1 MSPSYNTLRKVTLQ
15 VNQYLFRD
23 GHIQDLVKNDDI
35 LHFSLVQNKNSLS
48 SQLNNDLGQVI
59 DWTYTWNVSFNEDPS
74 KQAQEMIFFKKV

>member
-1 MSPSYNTLRKVTLQ
+1 MPPSYNTLRKVTLQ

-35 LHFSLVQNKNSLS
+35 LHFPLVQNKNSLS

-59 DWTYTWNVSFNEDPS
+59 EWTYTWNVSFNEDPS

>member
-1 MSPSYNTLRKVTLQ
+1 MPPSYNTLRKVTLQ

-48 SQLNNDLGQVI
+48 SQLNNDLGKVI

>member
-1 MSPSYNTLRKVTLQ
+1 MPPSYNTLRKVTLQ

-59 DWTYTWNVSFNEDPS
+59 EWTYTWNVSFNEDPS

>member
-1 MSPSYNTLRKVTLQ
+1 MPPSYNTLRKVTLQ

-23 GHIQDLVKNDDI
+23 GHIQDLVKNNDI

>member
-23 GHIQDLVKNDDI
+23 GYIQDLVKNDDI

-59 DWTYTWNVSFNEDPS
+59 EWTYTWNVSFNEDPS

>member
-1 MSPSYNTLRKVTLQ
+1 MPPSYNTLRKVTLQ

-48 SQLNNDLGQVI
+48 SQLNNDLGKVI

-74 KQAQEMIFFKKV
+74 KQAQEIIFFKKL

>member
-15 VNQYLFRD
+15 VNQHLFRD

>member
-1 MSPSYNTLRKVTLQ
+1 MPPSYNTLRKVTLQ

-23 GHIQDLVKNDDI
+23 GHIQDLIKNDDI

>member
-1 MSPSYNTLRKVTLQ
+1 MPPSYNTLRKVTLQ

-74 KQAQEMIFFKKV
+74 KEAQEMIFFKKV

>member
-1 MSPSYNTLRKVTLQ
+1 MPPSYNTLRKVTLQ

-23 GHIQDLVKNDDI
+23 GYIQDLVKNDDI

>member
-1 MSPSYNTLRKVTLQ
+1 MPPSYNTLRKVTLQ

>member
-1 MSPSYNTLRKVTLQ
+1 MPPSYNTLRKVTLE

-23 GHIQDLVKNDDI
+23 GYIQDLVKNDDI

>member
-1 MSPSYNTLRKVTLQ
+1 MPPSYNTLRKVTLQ

-23 GHIQDLVKNDDI
+23 EHIQDLVKNDDI

-74 KQAQEMIFFKKV
+74 KEAQEMIFFKKV

>member
-1 MSPSYNTLRKVTLQ
+1 MPPSYNTLRKVTLQ

-35 LHFSLVQNKNSLS
+35 LHFSLVQNKNGLS

-59 DWTYTWNVSFNEDPS
+59 EWTYTWNVSFNEDPS

>member
-48 SQLNNDLGQVI
+48 SQLNNDLGKVI
-59 DWTYTWNVSFNEDPS
+59 DWTYTWNVFFNEDPS
-74 KQAQEMIFFKKV
+74 KQAQEIIFFKKL

>member
-59 DWTYTWNVSFNEDPS
+59 EWTYTWNVSFNEDPS